1 MVKEAKERDGGKLLK
16 KLVFGARNITMPK
29 VSVVIPCF
37 NQGQFIDEAVD
48 SILAQSFTDFEII
61 VVNDGST
68 DDRTN
73 GLLQN
78 YSREKTRVVVT
89 ANMGLAAARNNGIAV
104 AAGEYILPLDADD
117 RIASTYLEKAVAILD
132 ADAEVGIVYSNA
144 QLFGAVETGW
154 LLPEYS
160 LERMLVDNL
169 IFCSAFF
176 RRDDWLAAGGYD
188 AGMIYGWEDYEFW
201 LGLIER
207 GRKVVRI
214 EEALFFYRVASDSMV
229 RSKEKWQ
236 KAAMFERIY
245 YRHQRLF
252 SENIGVWIATLV
264 DALDRYYTS
273 RLYIACGGEMNES
286 SSVGRKVE
294 LGTRRIVFDLS
305 GFTDITALRFDPVDT
320 WAVVEISR
328 ITASY
333 GLSEKVK
340 VLEFESN
347 ALYDQQGLLYF
358 DTCDPQCSFP
368 DLNRPDLLGITQV
381 SVELRFL
388 ALAELALEQL
398 VQFQKAELG
407 MPSRSWL
414 PKKIRRASRSLI
426 QLLTGAGTGKGRS
439 V

>member
-1 MVKEAKERDGGKLLK
+1 
-16 KLVFGARNITMPK
+16 MPK

-37 NQGQFIDEAVD
+37 NQGQFVDEAVD

-68 DDRTN
+68 DGQTN
-73 GLLQN
+73 RLLEN
-78 YSREKTRVVVT
+78 YNREKTQVIVT
-89 ANMGLAAARNNGIAV
+89 MNMGLAGARNNGIAV
-104 AAGEYILPLDADD
+104 AGGQYILPLDADD
-117 RIASTYLEKAVAILD
+117 RIAPTYLEKAVAILD
-132 ADAEVGIVYSNA
+132 ADSEVGIVYSNA
-144 QLFGAVETGW
+144 RLFGAVETGW

-169 IFCSAFF
+169 IFCSALF
-176 RRDDWLAAGGYD
+176 RRDDWLAVGGYD
-188 AGMIYGWEDYEFW
+188 LGMIYGWEDYDFW

-214 EEALFFYRVASDSMV
+214 EDALFFYRVASDSMV

-236 KAAMFERIY
+236 KVAMFERIY
-245 YRHQRLF
+245 QRHQRLF
-252 SENIGVWIATLV
+252 SENIGVWIDTLI

-273 RLYIACGGEMNES
+273 RLYVECGGVINES

-294 LGTRRIVFDLS
+294 IGTRQIIFDLS
-305 GFTDITALRFDPVDT
+305 GFTDITGLRFDPVDT
-320 WAVVEISR
+320 WAVVEIFR

-333 GLSEKVK
+333 GASEKREA
-340 VLEFESN
+340 LEFESN

-358 DTCDPQCSFP
+358 DTCDSQCYFS
-368 DLNRPDLLGITQV
+368 DLNRLDLLGITQV
-381 SVELRFL
+381 SVDLRFH

-398 VQFQKAELG
+398 VQIQKVKLG
-407 MPSRSWL
+407 MLATSRI
-414 PKKIRRASRSLI
+414 PKKIKRVGRLVLRF
-426 QLLTGAGTGKGRS
+426 LTGDRANKGRG

>member
-1 MVKEAKERDGGKLLK
+1 MVAKILEN
-16 KLVFGARNITMPK
+16 LVFGARNIIMPK
-29 VSVVIPCF
+29 VSVVIPCY
-37 NQGQFIDEAVD
+37 NQGQFVDEAVD

-73 GLLQN
+73 SLLQN
-78 YSREKTRVVVT
+78 YNREKTRVVVT

-132 ADAEVGIVYSNA
+132 ADSEVGIVYSNA

-176 RRDDWLAAGGYD
+176 RRDDWQATGGYD

-214 EEALFFYRVASDSMV
+214 EEALFLYRVASDSMV

-236 KAAMFERIY
+236 KTAMFERIY
-245 YRHQRLF
+245 QRHQRLF
-252 SENIGVWIATLV
+252 SENIGVWIDTLV

-273 RLYIACGGEMNES
+273 RLYVACGDAINENS
-286 SSVGRKVE
+286 SIGRKVE
-294 LGTRRIVFDLS
+294 IGTRQIVFDLS
-305 GFTDITALRFDPVDT
+305 GFTNITALRFDPVDT
-320 WAVVEISR
+320 WTVVEIHR

-333 GLSEKVK
+333 GLSGKRE

-347 ALYDQQGLLYF
+347 ALYNQQGLLYF
-358 DTCDPQCSFP
+358 DTCDPQCYFP
-368 DLNRPDLLGITQV
+368 DLNQSDLLGITQV
-381 SVELRFL
+381 SVELRFFS
-388 ALAELALEQL
+388 LAESALEQL
-398 VQFQKAELG
+398 VQFQKAKLG
-407 MPSRSWL
+407 VPVMSRI
-414 PKKIRRASRSLI
+414 PKKIRRACRSL
-426 QLLTGAGTGKGRS
+426 LRFLAGDGAGKGRC